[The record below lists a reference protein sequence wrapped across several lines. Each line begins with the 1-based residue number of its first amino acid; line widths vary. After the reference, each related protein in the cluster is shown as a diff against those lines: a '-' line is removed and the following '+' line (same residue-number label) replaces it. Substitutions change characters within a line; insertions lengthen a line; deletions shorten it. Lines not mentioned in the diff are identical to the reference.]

1 MLKKRFKG
9 LYALS
14 MILVLAFSSI
24 NVLAAEGENINAEAS
39 EVELAS
45 IALEDEYNI
54 MLYDYDGKIISEYH
68 TDGEVV
74 TYSYEDE
81 ILCGVES
88 SNGNSAELS
97 VQDGIVSVS
106 LYKDDQHIETYN
118 IEENTNSVSW
128 MSVSI
133 EESVVLLKAASEGK
147 LVTHDVDS
155 GSVSVLSDTI
165 SSGYNLS
172 TLCPSVWTSSYGYD
186 RFGRPST
193 AMSKS
198 DIQAFLESKNSVL
211 SNDILI
217 YRIDS
222 NGNVYNT
229 GETINPATAI
239 DNASQTYWI
248 NPKIILGS
256 LQREQGLI
264 TKTSGDVSTRS
275 FYFCMGYGA
284 TDSGDINSYTGFD
297 IQIDR
302 GTKRYAELWS
312 EAYNMGQSAFPLAF
326 AASDGTVYIN
336 NCGTYALY
344 RYTPWQ
350 SSNLL
355 FLKILKGYWPDS
367 SGVNGINWE

>member
-1 MLKKRFKG
+1 
-9 LYALS
+9 
-14 MILVLAFSSI
+14 MILIFAFGSV
-24 NVLAAEGENINAEAS
+24 NVLSADDRNVNAVVNG
-39 EVELAS
+39 VELAS
-45 IALEDEYNI
+45 IASEDEYNI

-68 TDGEVV
+68 TDGEVI
-74 TYSYEDE
+74 TYSYADE
-81 ILCGVES
+81 ILCGVEN
-88 SNGNSAELS
+88 SNGNRAELS
-97 VQDGIVSVS
+97 VQDDIVSVS
-106 LYKDDQHIETYN
+106 LYQDTQHITTYD
-118 IEENTNSVSW
+118 IEMGTNSVGEI
-128 MSVSI
+128 SVGV
-133 EESVVLLKAASEGK
+133 EESFDLLKAASEGR
-147 LVTHDVDS
+147 VVIHDVDS
-155 GSVSVLSDTI
+155 ELVDVLSDTI
-165 SSGYNLS
+165 TSGYNLS
-172 TLCPSVWTSSYGYD
+172 TLCPSVWTADYGYD

-198 DIQAFLESKNSVL
+198 DIQAFLEAKNSVL

-217 YRIDS
+217 YRVDS
-222 NGNVYNT
+222 DGNVYNT

-264 TKTSGDVSTRS
+264 TKTSADISTRA

-312 EAYNMGQSAFPLAF
+312 EAYNKGQSAFPLAF
-326 AASDGTVYIN
+326 AASDGNVYIN

-367 SGVNGINWE
+367 NGVNGINWE